1 MNEHP
6 LPMFD
11 ETPTADAPK
20 KQRRKPVKRRKV
32 RKAAVKVEAPPIPEP
47 KKRRASTVERARQMR
62 KARVTNGHAG
72 GRYTKEQYR
81 VIGALMGMS
90 IKERIA
96 VFDIVKGL
104 SK

>member
-6 LPMFD
+6 LPMFE
-11 ETPTADAPK
+11 ETPAPDAPK
-20 KQRRKPVKRRKV
+20 KQRRKPVKRRKA
-32 RKAAVKVEAPPIPEP
+32 RKAAVKVEAPPTPVP
-47 KKRRASTVERARQMR
+47 KKRRQMR